1 MLEGPIAALDAIEQ
15 ATGEREVNAIG
26 YCIGGTLMSATLT
39 YVIARGDGRIKS
51 ITFFTSMVDFE
62 DPGELDVFIDDQQL
76 EALEERMS
84 GRLQYD
90 AGQRSDLVFRGE

>member
-26 YCIGGTLMSATLT
+26 YCIGGTLMSATLP
-39 YVIARGDGRIKS
+39 YMIARGDGRIKS

-62 DPGELDVFIDDQQL
+62 DPGDGGLPGIEDAPGSYVLVKT
-76 EALEERMS
+76 S
-84 GRLQYD
+84 G
-90 AGQRSDLVFRGE
+90 